1 MVSSALSKEETSRR
15 HVSARHHSRRRE
27 RSVSSRRDSPY
38 SKRSRRHS
46 RSDFGE
52 EEAGRKHSKESTGNR
67 HLTESGATPKHSS
80 TFGSDKLQPSTSQGL
95 SNETQLK
102 DTKREP
108 ISLEEILKKKREE
121 EEAAKKPRF
130 ISKSEREK
138 EALERLYE
146 KRKAKEPMR
155 VDNTQFPS
163 DSVSK
168 SFSSVSGA
176 DAPQR
181 DKATSQKN
189 SQLDDEESHR
199 MKELLRKH
207 YMKEKDTKSR
217 ITKPSERF
225 RFRFEWDN
233 SEDTLNTEGYS
244 DLSSFEVPLLFGR
257 GHRGGMDPTSATA
270 SESSSKRL
278 SKPKDLKALSEDGK
292 VEMTL
297 DDPVHRRHKK
307 DMRHWSEKSREEM
320 TERDWRI
327 FREDHSIAYRGGK
340 APFPARNWEET
351 GLPRVLLDSIRHVAK
366 YKQPTPIQ
374 MAAIPIGLAKRDM
387 IGLAETGSGKT
398 AAFVLPMLVY
408 ISQRPPMTAANAA
421 QGPYAVILAPTR
433 ELAQQIEEETRKFA
447 EPLGYRVCSVV
458 GGVSIEEQG
467 MKLREGVEIVIATP
481 GRMIDCLERRYCVL
495 NQCDYVVLDEAD
507 RMIDMG
513 FEPQVQGVLDAMP
526 SSHLKPELE
535 DGDYMEE
542 YIHSSGAV
550 YRQTFMFSA
559 TMPPAVE
566 RLARKFL
573 RNPIIVAVG
582 DIGKGAELVQQR
594 VEYVP
599 NEAKKKLRF
608 FEIVRNAEPPILVF
622 LNTKKGCDT
631 LVRAI
636 ETESGLDIRATVI
649 HSGKS
654 QEWREEHLEGF
665 KQGKYDMLISTDV
678 LGRGI
683 DIKGVNLVINYEM
696 PNKIENYTHRI
707 GRTGRAGKEGLAISL
722 VTPADS
728 EIFYDLK
735 LQLEKVGA
743 KVPPEIANHES
754 VKSKSQGF
762 GIIRD

>member
-1 MVSSALSKEETSRR
+1 MFQSAKDEKSRR
-15 HVSARHHSRRRE
+15 HISPKHSRRRE
-27 RSVSSRRDSPY
+27 RSVSSRRDSTVY
-38 SKRSRRHS
+38 SKRSRKHFRSELVEETTS
-46 RSDFGE
+46 RKTKADYIETLDSPQSG
-52 EEAGRKHSKESTGNR
+52 GN
-67 HLTESGATPKHSS
+67 LEHSS
-80 TFGSDKLQPSTSQGL
+80 SSFPYKSQSLGKQVF
-95 SNETQLK
+95 SNDTQLK
-102 DTKREP
+102 KTKREP
-108 ISLEEILKKKREE
+108 ISLEDIMKKKREE
-121 EEAAKKPRF
+121 EEEAQKPRF
-130 ISKSEREK
+130 ISKSERERQ
-138 EALERLYE
+138 ALEKLYE
-146 KRKAKEPMR
+146 RRKAVDPMK
-155 VDNTQFPS
+155 VESTQFHSNSLSKGIPRPPVDVQRERNQKQS
-163 DSVSK
+163 D
-168 SFSSVSGA
+168 
-176 DAPQR
+176 
-181 DKATSQKN
+181 TSREN
-189 SQLDDEESHR
+189 DEESHR
-199 MKELLRKH
+199 LKELLRKH

-217 ITKPSERF
+217 LTKPSERF

-233 SEDTLNTEGYS
+233 SEDTLNTEEYAE
-244 DLSSFEVPLLFGR
+244 LSSFVEVPLLFGR
-257 GHRGGMDPTSATA
+257 GHRGGMDPA
-270 SESSSKRL
+270 STPSKAPSKRVTR
-278 SKPKDLKALSEDGK
+278 PKVSDMEGVPDSRLD
-292 VEMTL
+292 MTL
-297 DDPVHRRHKK
+297 EDPVHHRHKK
-307 DMRHWSEKSREEM
+307 DMRHWSEKPKEEM

-351 GLPRVLLDSIRHVAK
+351 GLPRVLLDSVRYIAK

-526 SSHLKPELE
+526 SSHLKPEVEELSE
-535 DGDYMEE
+535 EFMEE
-542 YIHSSGAV
+542 SSSIL

-599 NEAKKKLRF
+599 NETKKKLRF
-608 FEIVRNAEPPILVF
+608 FEVVGYADPPILVF
-622 LNTKKGCDT
+622 LNTK
-631 LVRAI
+631 R
-636 ETESGLDIRATVI
+636 DIRATVI
-649 HSGKS
+649 HSGKP
-654 QEWREEHLEGF
+654 QELREEHLEGF
-665 KQGKYDMLISTDV
+665 KQGKYDILIATDV

-707 GRTGRAGKEGLAISL
+707 GRTGRAGREGLAISF